1 MAVLLLVLA
10 TQMITLNIGCRH
22 RQVSALA
29 LLEEHENRSRFPFRA
44 PERGSLAFWL
54 RACIRRI
61 ELLCA
66 AAIAAG
72 GCRLRRELRGRTGGV
87 HDKPS
92 ELGSPLRVRHRP
104 AVNCAMVTFLS
115 RAHSSSQSLVSTDTL
130 PRTILLAAA
139 SCTLTHR

>member
-10 TQMITLNIGCRH
+10 TQMVTLNVVCWH

-72 GCRLRRELRGRTGGV
+72 GCRFRWELWGLAGGI

-92 ELGSPLRVRHRP
+92 ELGPPLRVRHRP
-104 AVNCAMVTFLS
+104 AVNFAMVTFLS
-115 RAHSSSQSLVSTDTL
+115 RAHSSS
-130 PRTILLAAA
+130 
-139 SCTLTHR
+139 